1 MGFAYIRTS
10 KVGLASATSA
20 NGTARNGA
28 SLAMSD
34 VHPGTLSAQ
43 CTVTIVTG
51 SVVCTWKPQVS
62 MDATTWYD
70 LKTLNNAA
78 AVTST
83 ADATLAIHIPGE
95 SVAAWMYFRM
105 VATLSGAATAAG
117 DLTAVTYRFVPQG
130 QLPFPSGG

>member
-1 MGFAYIRTS
+1 MAIYKYANT
-10 KVGLASATSA
+10 VGLASATSA

-28 SLAMSD
+28 SLSLAICD
-34 VHPGTLSAQ
+34 VGTLSCQ

-62 MDATTWYD
+62 WDGTTWYD
-70 LKTLNNAA
+70 VKSINNAA

-83 ADATLAIHIPGE
+83 ADATLNIPIPQEAIAG
-95 SVAAWMYFRM
+95 WMFFRM

-117 DLTAVTYRFVPQG
+117 DLTAVTYRYVQP
-130 QLPFPSGG
+130 GGMQY

>member
-1 MGFAYIRTS
+1 MGVSFQRTY

-28 SLAMSD
+28 SLAVND

-83 ADATLAIHIPGE
+83 ADATLCLEVPWSQCAG
-95 SVAAWMYFRM
+95 WMYFRM
-105 VATLSGAATAAG
+105 AATLSGASTAAG
-117 DLTAVTYRFVPQG
+117 DLTAVTYRYVPQG
-130 QLPFPSGG
+130 QMPFGQG

>member
-1 MGFAYIRTS
+1 MAIYKKAST
-10 KVGLASATSA
+10 VGLASATSA

-28 SLAMSD
+28 TLSLEMCD
-34 VHPGTLSAQ
+34 VGTLSCQ
-43 CTVTIVTG
+43 CSVTIVTG

-62 MDATTWYD
+62 WDGTNWFD

-83 ADATLAIHIPGE
+83 ADATLNIAIPQE
-95 SVAAWMYFRM
+95 AVAGWNFFRM

-117 DLTAVTYRFVPQG
+117 DLTAVTYRYVQP
-130 QLPFPSGG
+130 GGLQY